1 LQETAASIVGR
12 GTETMFV
19 RRALVGLLVVPAL
32 AAAALSARASAPP
45 VGPLPKGPV
54 TVIHVQQGLLFAIA
68 LPRPGSGL
76 SWRGARSSD
85 ATIARPL
92 DEGELNGNIVFT
104 YRAGHTGTTTVVYA
118 LTRDE
123 SEKALQARYF
133 KVVVVA
139 AAAQATRRAARCS
152 PNPQVAACYV
162 VPPSPFVARVIS
174 VERHPLPAFEP
185 AGGGPSFKRLY
196 QVTFYAVKGN
206 AILPSGHRYTQ
217 FAYVARTSTNA
228 RWCFLKGGSGP

>member
-1 LQETAASIVGR
+1 MVRRSLIGLFVALALGAAAS
-12 GTETMFV
+12 
-19 RRALVGLLVVPAL
+19 
-32 AAAALSARASAPP
+32 SAQASAPP

-54 TVIHVQQGLLFAIA
+54 TTIHVQRGLLFAIA
-68 LPRPGSGL
+68 LPRPGGGL
-76 SWRGARSSD
+76 AWRGARLSD

-123 SEKALQARYF
+123 TEKALKARYF
-133 KVVVVA
+133 KVVVFA
-139 AAAQATRRAARCS
+139 APAATGSGARCS
-152 PNPQVAACYV
+152 PTPQVAARYV
-162 VPPSPFVARVIS
+162 VPPAPFVARIIS
-174 VERHPLPAFEP
+174 VKRQPLPVFEP
-185 AGGGPSFKRLY
+185 AGGGPNLKRLY

-206 AILPSGHRYTQ
+206 AVLPSGHRYTQ
-217 FAYVARTSTNA
+217 FAYVARKSASA